1 MKVRE
6 SLASMVSSPH
16 WKVLKERATN
26 AADKQ
31 GFEQVEETTLTS
43 LSWARVRQVLEIT
56 KPIYNMIHFA
66 NTDKPVIWEVY
77 EQMDTMLGQIKDIV

>member
-16 WKVLKERATN
+16 WQVLKERATN

-31 GFEQVEETTLTS
+31 GFEQVEETALDS
-43 LSWARVRQVLEIT
+43 QIWAHVWQVLEFT
-56 KPIYNMIHFA
+56 KTIYHMIRFVD
-66 NTDKPVIWEVY
+66 TDKPVIEEVY
-77 EQMDTMLGQIKDIV
+77 E